1 MRAFVIAAETV
12 KDESM
17 FAEYRK
23 AVPAT
28 IEAFG
33 GKFIARGGGLTLL
46 EGEWKHPRV
55 VIIEFPSREAAEAWY
70 ASPEYRKIIGLR
82 LDSTAGN
89 LIIIEGHA

>member
-1 MRAFVIAAETV
+1 
-12 KDESM
+12 M

-33 GKFIARGGGLTLL
+33 GKFIARGGSLTLL

-70 ASPEYRKIIGLR
+70 ASPEYRTIIGLR
-82 LDSTAGN
+82 LDSTAGD
-89 LIIIEGHA
+89 LIIIEGQD